1 MITRQQIEQYTDLK
15 REIIML
21 SDQIYNAE
29 NGGEFVVDM
38 VRGSGDEIPYA
49 MHNITIKGYTS
60 QTVPR
65 LQKRKTLLEKQCTAV
80 ELYIEGLPDSL
91 LRQIITWR
99 YVYGKS
105 LAETARQV
113 GYSESQTKRR
123 IKKFFEKMTR
133 NEPR

>member
-38 VRGSGDEIPYA
+38 VRGSAKEAPYA
-49 MHNITIKGYTS
+49 THKIIIKGYAS

-65 LQKRKTLLEKQCTAV
+65 LKQRKAMLEKQCAAV

-99 YVYGKS
+99 YIYGKS

-113 GYSESQTKRR
+113 GYSESQTKRH

-133 NEPR
+133 NDPK

>member
-1 MITRQQIEQYTDLK
+1 MITRQQIEQYTDIQ

-21 SDQIYNAE
+21 SDQIYDAE
-29 NGGEFVVDM
+29 NGGEYVVDM

-65 LQKRKTLLEKQCTAV
+65 LQKRKALLEKQCIAV

-91 LRQIITWR
+91 LRQILTRR
-99 YVYGKS
+99 YIEGRH
-105 LAETARQV
+105 LADTAALV
-113 GYSESQTKRR
+113 GYSVRQIKRL
-123 IKKFFEKMTR
+123 IKNFFEKMS
-133 NEPR
+133 PDVP

>member
-1 MITRQQIEQYTDLK
+1 MITKQQIEQYTDLK

-65 LQKRKTLLEKQCTAV
+65 LQKRKALLEKQCTAV
-80 ELYIEGLPDSL
+80 EHFVEGVEDSVMRQILTRRYIEG
-91 LRQIITWR
+91 RQ
-99 YVYGKS
+99 
-105 LAETARQV
+105 LADTAALV
-113 GYSESQTKRR
+113 GYSVRQIKRL
-123 IKKFFEKMTR
+123 IKNFFEKMS
-133 NEPR
+133 PDVP

>member
-29 NGGEFVVDM
+29 NDGEFVVDM

-65 LQKRKTLLEKQCTAV
+65 LQKRKALLEKQCTAV

-99 YVYGKS
+99 YIYGKS

>member
-1 MITRQQIEQYTDLK
+1 MITREQIEQYTDLK

-21 SDQIYNAE
+21 SDQIYDAE
-29 NGGEFVVDM
+29 NNGEFVVDM
-38 VRGSGDEIPYA
+38 VRGSASEIPYA
-49 MHNITIKGYTS
+49 MHNITLRGYVS

-65 LQKRKTLLEKQCTAV
+65 LQKRKALLEKQCAAV

-99 YVYGKS
+99 YIYGKS

-123 IKKFFEKMTR
+123 IKRFFGKMNR